1 MGTSSDVLLLTFFFI
16 KDKGEKNVKFQ
27 GGLSGKRISSQLM
40 KHSLTGGGVG
50 ESFTYHL
57 LYSIWLK
64 FILSEKGSEN
74 LSFQSCTRKLKISL
88 REEKGLDWEF
98 WSDKRRAKG
107 VNHSSPEKKWFI
119 ESIPCARHRPYIILF
134 ILTSTPWG
142 KYYFPRGVRERQS
155 SSIPLYL
162 HVLILHPHRKLWLLS
177 KKCSLELSV
186 NWKVLKQ
193 GGVRGVESFS
203 YNSVSRANLFI

>member
-1 MGTSSDVLLLTFFFI
+1 MGTSSDVLLLTLFFFI

-40 KHSLTGGGVG
+40 KHSLTGGAVG
-50 ESFTYHL
+50 ESFIYHL

-64 FILSEKGSEN
+64 FILPEKGSEN

-98 WSDKRRAKG
+98 WSDKKRAKG
-107 VNHSSPEKKWFI
+107 VNHSSPEKKVI
-119 ESIPCARHRPYIILF
+119 YREHTMCQTPSIHYLIY
-134 ILTSTPWG
+134 SHTPWG

-155 SSIPLYL
+155 FLIPLYL
-162 HVLILHPHRKLWLLS
+162 HVLILHSHRKLWLLS
-177 KKCSLELSV
+177 KKCSLELSIIGKF
-186 NWKVLKQ
+186 WSKV
-193 GGVRGVESFS
+193 E
-203 YNSVSRANLFI
+203 